1 MLQQLQENLW
11 VAEMPASRLGFEFG
25 ARMTIVRLKSG
36 VLWVH
41 SPVELAPFKAE
52 LDALG
57 EIGFVVSPFRFHYMH
72 LAEFALAYPQAKF
85 FAPPGLNMEK
95 LKEVP
100 FAGRLKDGPRLE
112 WKDDL
117 DQLAV
122 KGNALD
128 NEIVFYHKPSRS
140 LIVADLCFN
149 IPPDRSG
156 FTSAVA
162 GVLGVLDQMAPSRN
176 FKVMTRNASL
186 VRQTIKRILKWDFQR
201 VILSHGN
208 IVETDAKAKFREAFA
223 YLSRGR

>member
-1 MLQQLQENLW
+1 
-11 VAEMPASRLGFEFG
+11 
-25 ARMTIVRLKSG
+25 MTIIRLKSG

-41 SPVELAPFKAE
+41 SPIELAPFQAE
-52 LDALG
+52 IDSLG
-57 EIGFVVSPFRFHYMH
+57 EVGFVVSPFRFHYMH
-72 LAEFALAYPQAKF
+72 LPEFAAAYPNAKF

-95 LKEVP
+95 MKNVR

-117 DQLAV
+117 DQLVV

-128 NEIVFYHKPSRS
+128 NEVVFFHKPSRS

-149 IPPDRSG
+149 IPQDRSN

-162 GVLGVLDQMAPSRN
+162 GVLGVLGSLAPSRN
-176 FKVMTRNASL
+176 FKVMTRNPSL
-186 VRQTIKRILKWDFQR
+186 VRQTIKRILKWDFER

-208 IVETDAKAKFREAFA
+208 IVEVDAKAKFKEAFR
-223 YLSRGR
+223 YLFRG

>member
-1 MLQQLQENLW
+1 MLRQLHENLW
-11 VAEMPASRLGFEFG
+11 IADMPASRLGFEFG

-36 VLWVH
+36 LLWVH
-41 SPVELAPFKAE
+41 SPIELEPFQAE

-72 LAEFALAYPQAKF
+72 LADFAAAYPDAKF

-95 LKEVP
+95 MKTVR

-117 DQLAV
+117 DQLLV

-128 NEIVFYHKPSRS
+128 NEVVFYHKPSRT

-156 FTSAVA
+156 LTSTIAGA
-162 GVLGVLDQMAPSRN
+162 LGVLGQMAPSRN
-176 FKVMTRNASL
+176 FKVMTRNPSL
-186 VRQTIKRILKWDFQR
+186 VRQTIKRILKWDFER
-201 VILSHGN
+201 VVLSHGD
-208 IVETDAKAKFREAFA
+208 IVEADAKLKFRQAFA
-223 YLSRGR
+223 YLLRGR